1 MLKNIIIACLVAV
14 IGVLVVLP
22 YVKGNSSIS
31 SLQVANSGTN
41 EDVEF
46 FRYINV
52 YKSLLPED
60 KFKIVS
66 ERINKVSGEAD
77 KEDSKIQN
85 TLILAISDEIK
96 QDPTTKDIL
105 SQLKKDVAT
114 LVKNSK
120 IDKDTLFSKNTECA
134 KLTSNIK
141 DELSKKYKNTTYV
154 TEKEEL
160 NFIFYSPS
168 LNTCLYTTDY
178 SYDYSNYTFG
188 KSESYTKKSDKIYD
202 VSSNKQL
209 GDYPSWYWEYPSLS
223 KEESDKAVTEGQKN
237 YAKFIFENSGY
248 NAKLLK
254 DIYY

>member
-1 MLKNIIIACLVAV
+1 MSKNIIIIALVIV
-14 IGVLVVLP
+14 VVLLGLP
-22 YVKGNSSIS
+22 YIKGKTGMS
-31 SLQVANSGTN
+31 SLKVADSGIN

-60 KFKIVS
+60 KYRIVD
-66 ERINKVSGEAD
+66 ERIKKVTEEAD

-96 QDPTTKDIL
+96 ADPATKDIL
-105 SQLKKDVAT
+105 AQLKKDVVN
-114 LVKNSK
+114 LVKDSK

-141 DELSKKYKNTTYV
+141 DELSKKYKSSSFV

-168 LNTCLYTTDY
+168 MNTCLYTTDY

-188 KSESYTKKSDKIYD
+188 KSESYTKKSDKVYD

-209 GDYPSWYWEYPSLS
+209 GDYPSWYWRYPSLS
-223 KEESDKAVTEGQKN
+223 EEEADSVVKEGQKN

-248 NAKLLK
+248 NAKLIK

>member
-1 MLKNIIIACLVAV
+1 MIKNIIIV
-14 IGVLVVLP
+14 VLVVIIVWLGIP
-22 YVKGNSSIS
+22 FVKGKTNMSSIK
-31 SLQVANSGTN
+31 VADSGTN

-46 FRYINV
+46 YKYLNV

-60 KFKIVS
+60 KYKIVD
-66 ERINKVSGEAD
+66 ERIKKVAEEAD

-85 TLILAISDEIK
+85 TLILTMSDEIK
-96 QDPTTKDIL
+96 ADPATKDIL
-105 SQLKKDVAT
+105 AQLKKDVAD

-141 DELSKKYKNTTYV
+141 DELSKKYKNTTFV

-168 LNTCLYTTDY
+168 MNTCLYTTDY
-178 SYDYSNYTFG
+178 SYDYSNYNNV
-188 KSESYTKKSDKIYD
+188 KSEYYTKKSDKIYD

-209 GDYPSWYWEYPSLS
+209 GDYPSWYWLDPSLS
-223 KEESDKAVTEGQKN
+223 KEEADKAVTEGQKS
-237 YAKFIFENSGY
+237 YAKYIFENSGY